1 MRGVFLKKLNVAL
14 FFLIVLAAVPVL
26 HMASRVREAD
36 PVPDAWSLPESIGA
50 WEGKNIYFS
59 LDPAVP
65 QIFRDAD
72 LIEPGVC
79 PVSGGGLDTVS
90 PRERALLPRD
100 VEIDR
105 RLYRGPEGLQRHVI
119 MLITGESREGI
130 HRPDWCLVAQNV
142 PIGDLFFLP
151 VETSDGEKFTVGVY
165 PIFARGAPEQS
176 RPIQYFVYWF
186 EGDNMRTAYH
196 WSRILRA
203 GWDRLRT
210 GRAQRWA
217 YFSIQMSVPPGQVDA
232 AAFVSDAVR
241 WFVEREARAEG

>member
-1 MRGVFLKKLNVAL
+1 MKKLHVVL
-14 FFLIVLAAVPVL
+14 FFLVLMVAVPVL
-26 HMASRVREAD
+26 HMASRVREAE
-36 PVPDAWSLPESIGA
+36 PVPDAWSLPESIGE
-50 WEGKNIYFS
+50 WEGENIFFS
-59 LDPAVP
+59 RDPAVS

-72 LIEPGVC
+72 LVEPGVC
-79 PVSGGGLDTVS
+79 PVSGGGLATVS
-90 PRERALLPRD
+90 PRERAMLPRD
-100 VEIDR
+100 VEVDR

-151 VETSDGEKFTVGVY
+151 VETADGETFDVGVY
-165 PIFARGAPEQS
+165 PILARGASEDS
-176 RPIQYFVYWF
+176 RPVQYFVYWF
-186 EGDNMRTAYH
+186 EGNDVRTAYH

-217 YFSIQMSVPPGQVDA
+217 YFSIQMTLPPAPVDVRE
-232 AAFVSDAVR
+232 FVSDAVG
-241 WFVEREARAEG
+241 WFVERDI

>member
-1 MRGVFLKKLNVAL
+1 MKKWNVIL
-14 FFLIVLAAVPVL
+14 FFVILVLAVPVL
-26 HMASRVREAD
+26 HVASRVREAA
-36 PVPDAWSLPESIGA
+36 PLPETWALPESIGV
-50 WEGKNIYFS
+50 WEGENLFYS
-59 LDPAVP
+59 LDPEV
-65 QIFRDAD
+65 QRVFRDAD

-79 PVSGGGLDTVS
+79 PVSGAGLASVS

-151 VETSDGEKFTVGVY
+151 VESATGERFDVGVY
-165 PIFARGAPEQS
+165 PILARGASEDS

-186 EGDNMRTAYH
+186 EGHHVRTAYH

-217 YFSIQMSVPPGQVDA
+217 YFSIQMTLPPGQIDVQP
-232 AAFVSDAVR
+232 FLTDAVR
-241 WFVEREARAEG
+241 WFVEREAEAAE